1 MVNEVKARKGEMW
14 KSKVIN
20 SKEIMSLD
28 ITDYHFSINGGYSQ
42 RLLLHSDI
50 CVSSPESPMNSNK
63 LNATQIGELTLFQ
76 F

>member
-1 MVNEVKARKGEMW
+1 
-14 KSKVIN
+14 
-20 SKEIMSLD
+20 MSLD
-28 ITDYHFSINGGYSQ
+28 ITNYHFSLNGGYSQ